1 MILLIVL
8 LVFWTVIVFYFSTS
22 QTKASVVT
30 CNSFRCG
37 HNRRGRCT
45 KKEIAIYD
53 NLALGLCVH
62 HTQSMDKRIF
72 EPMENAIESK
82 RKKWLV
88 KLLNALD
95 GIEDKALL
103 DDPVF
108 FAGWLNQHGIKR
120 L

>member
-1 MILLIVL
+1 
-8 LVFWTVIVFYFSTS
+8 
-22 QTKASVVT
+22 
-30 CNSFRCG
+30 
-37 HNRRGRCT
+37 
-45 KKEIAIYD
+45 
-53 NLALGLCVH
+53 
-62 HTQSMDKRIF
+62 MDKRIF